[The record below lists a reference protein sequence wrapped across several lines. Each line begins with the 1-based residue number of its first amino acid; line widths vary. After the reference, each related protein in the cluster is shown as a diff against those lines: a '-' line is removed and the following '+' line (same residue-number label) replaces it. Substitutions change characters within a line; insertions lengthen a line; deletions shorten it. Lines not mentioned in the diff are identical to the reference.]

1 MSTLQN
7 NTFSNQQLLNNI
19 VDSYDPTMSN
29 YINTIVAYNFLQ
41 EKYLED
47 LSSPS
52 EKIKEQSE
60 QKWNNIK
67 VQLENNIR
75 TIYNRLDQEN
85 SRFLE
90 DAKQILEKTIG
101 LKNQSSIA

>member
-1 MSTLQN
+1 
-7 NTFSNQQLLNNI
+7 
-19 VDSYDPTMSN
+19 MSN
-29 YINTIVAYNFLQ
+29 YINTIVSYNFLQ